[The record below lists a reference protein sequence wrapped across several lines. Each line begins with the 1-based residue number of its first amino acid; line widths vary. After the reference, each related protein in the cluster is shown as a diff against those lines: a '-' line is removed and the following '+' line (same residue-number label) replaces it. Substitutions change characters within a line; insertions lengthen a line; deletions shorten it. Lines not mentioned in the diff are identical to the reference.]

1 MPVGPRFQD
10 ACLNSFHI
18 LFWCYHSSLWTNKYR
33 MDSHHSAIFQRNLN
47 NRRDYELVLFWEIE
61 QFPTNIYL
69 FNYISWEPNESL
81 QHY

>member
-1 MPVGPRFQD
+1 
-10 ACLNSFHI
+10 
-18 LFWCYHSSLWTNKYR
+18 
-33 MDSHHSAIFQRNLN
+33 MDSHHSTIFQRNLN

-81 QHY
+81 QRY